1 MENLT
6 TDTFEDGGKMEID
19 VHDLIGNVPDFDK
32 YVRSYHRTFF
42 LDDKKWKFSKKN
54 VQFEL
59 VETWLSFG
67 SNLEQAL

>member
-42 LDDKKWKFSKKN
+42 LDNKN
-54 VQFEL
+54 VPKFLKKCL
-59 VETWLSFG
+59 V
-67 SNLEQAL
+67 

>member
-42 LDDKKWKFSKKN
+42 LDNKN
-54 VQFEL
+54 VSKFL
-59 VETWLSFG
+59 KKCFV
-67 SNLEQAL
+67 